1 MLGWTGLGWAGLGWW
16 GVGALFS
23 LENTNELGW
32 AGLGWPGLAWP
43 GLAGLGWAG
52 LGWAAWLGWVGLGCW
67 AAGLGCVSNPETE
80 IGLFENGGWFIRDW
94 TARLLGCWAAGLGC
108 VSNPET
114 EIGLFE
120 NETEVGLFEN
130 GKLRLHG
137 KKKLPDGQ
145 QQQAISIY
153 FFLEGLGFRV

>member
-1 MLGWTGLGWAGLGWW
+1 M
-16 GVGALFS
+16 
-23 LENTNELGW
+23 
-32 AGLGWPGLAWP
+32 
-43 GLAGLGWAG
+43 
-52 LGWAAWLGWVGLGCW
+52 
-67 AAGLGCVSNPETE
+67 
-80 IGLFENGGWFIRDW
+80 
-94 TARLLGCWAAGLGC
+94 
-108 VSNPET
+108 SNPET

-130 GKLRLHG
+130 GKLRLKRKLVYSKMKRKLVHSKMESCVATE